1 MDEKGPEYPFTGIRD
16 VISGYDFFFCNL
28 ETPITSR
35 GTPWYHKAY
44 TLRLLEKYAAGISS
58 LGLDVAALSNNH
70 IMDYGV
76 TGFFDTL
83 ISLHEMG
90 IRHTGAGFNLE
101 QAREPAIVTF
111 GKTEVF
117 FFSYCSRPPKAFHA
131 EENKAGTVPLDLEI
145 IEEDLK
151 KYEEKDNALLLV
163 SLHWGIEQTNRPG
176 SYQRYWARKIIDA
189 GADGIIGHHPHWP
202 QGIEIYKGKPIFYS
216 LGNFI
221 NGYTNRIERDNIL
234 AALHVR
240 NGELFGVEILPLAG
254 KNREINFRPH
264 LMKGEKAEA
273 HLKRIQYLSA
283 EFGTELV
290 IHDGR
295 GWIILEKPKPKKVP
309 VPF

>member
-1 MDEKGPEYPFTGIRD
+1 
-16 VISGYDFFFCNL
+16 
-28 ETPITSR
+28 
-35 GTPWYHKAY
+35 
-44 TLRLLEKYAAGISS
+44 
-58 LGLDVAALSNNH
+58 
-70 IMDYGV
+70 
-76 TGFFDTL
+76 
-83 ISLHEMG
+83 MG
-90 IRHTGAGFNLE
+90 IIPTGP
-101 QAREPAIVTF
+101 R
-111 GKTEVF
+111 
-117 FFSYCSRPPKAFHA
+117 
-131 EENKAGTVPLDLEI
+131 
-145 IEEDLK
+145 
-151 KYEEKDNALLLV
+151 
-163 SLHWGIEQTNRPG
+163 
-176 SYQRYWARKIIDA
+176 
-189 GADGIIGHHPHWP
+189 
-202 QGIEIYKGKPIFYS
+202 GIEIYKGKPILYS

-254 KNREINFRPH
+254 KNREIKFRPH